1 MELNLK
7 DLKILRILDQNVRA
21 SYKQIGKKTRLNKE
35 VVQYRIKKLEE
46 EQIIKGYWTL
56 INFGFGFVYKILI
69 KNKNLAKEKKQEF
82 IEYVKNQKMVSWFAS
97 TEGNFDFIMTIYAKN
112 DHELVTF
119 SNDIFQKYG
128 KYFQEKHLLKSISV
142 NITNDK
148 YLYPNNKFI
157 YNYKISLLSG
167 KIPKNKI
174 DEEILTS
181 LSLNARSSFTE
192 IGKKVNL
199 TPEAVA
205 YRIKKIKE
213 EGFITGFKTRLN
225 FEKIGLSYY
234 HLFISL
240 QNQESKK
247 TILSYYKLYSHCNST
262 MEHLGY
268 YDLHLEF
275 ILPNEKIQETIDDF
289 MLKFGDSVTSYE
301 LIRIREEHL
310 INILR

>member
-1 MELNLK
+1 MS
-7 DLKILRILDQNVRA
+7 I
-21 SYKQIGKKTRLNKE
+21 T
-35 VVQYRIKKLEE
+35 
-46 EQIIKGYWTL
+46 
-56 INFGFGFVYKILI
+56 
-69 KNKNLAKEKKQEF
+69 KEKKQEF